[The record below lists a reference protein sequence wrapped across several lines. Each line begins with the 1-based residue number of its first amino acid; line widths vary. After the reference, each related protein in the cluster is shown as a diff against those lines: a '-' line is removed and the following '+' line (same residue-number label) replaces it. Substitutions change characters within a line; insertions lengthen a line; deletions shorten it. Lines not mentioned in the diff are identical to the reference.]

1 MRTET
6 TGTVVHGSLQ
16 LDRPIDLPDQSRV
29 HIAVESEDD
38 WRVRFEVGLRALR
51 KLCEDRPIHAS
62 GRRYTRD
69 ELHERR

>member
-6 TGTVVHGSLQ
+6 TGIVFRGCLL
-16 LDRPIDLPDQSRV
+16 LDHPIELPDQSRV
-29 HIAVESEDD
+29 HVAVEPERD
-38 WRVRFEVGLRALR
+38 WRIGFNVGLLALR
-51 KLCEDRPIHAS
+51 KLCEERPIHAG